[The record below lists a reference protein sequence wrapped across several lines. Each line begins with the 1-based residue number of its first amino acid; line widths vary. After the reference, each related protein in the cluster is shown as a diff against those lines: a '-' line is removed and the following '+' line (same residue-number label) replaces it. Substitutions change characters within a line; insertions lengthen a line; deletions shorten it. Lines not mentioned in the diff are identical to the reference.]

1 MLLVGPVHAGAR
13 EASGLVKVPVKG
25 PVESAFI
32 VDLRKFLLIGA
43 SKPENRCWAALLE
56 QLLSL

>member
-1 MLLVGPVHAGAR
+1 MLLVGPRDAGAHGGV
-13 EASGLVKVPVKG
+13 SGLVRGLVK
-25 PVESAFI
+25 SAFI
-32 VDLRKFLLIGA
+32 VDLRKFLLIGV